1 MTKKIILIMEAVNK
15 IVDEYLWNIQNANE
29 KIKKENI
36 KMRDSINEIKNKYH
50 IALSFS
56 ILEWLV
62 LVLILIKLLFNV

>member
-1 MTKKIILIMEAVNK
+1 MEAVNK

>member
-1 MTKKIILIMEAVNK
+1 MEAVNK
-15 IVDEYLWNIQNANE
+15 IVDEYLWNIHNANE

>member
-1 MTKKIILIMEAVNK
+1 MEAVNK

-62 LVLILIKLLFNV
+62 LVLILIKLLFDV